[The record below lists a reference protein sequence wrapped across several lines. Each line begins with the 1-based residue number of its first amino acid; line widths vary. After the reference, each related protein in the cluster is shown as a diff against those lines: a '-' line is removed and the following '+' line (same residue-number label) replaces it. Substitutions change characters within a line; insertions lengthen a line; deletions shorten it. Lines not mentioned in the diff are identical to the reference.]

1 MRIIKL
7 QNGETRTKPE
17 LPEVRVAVPSY
28 SSRKKRVEKDMPS
41 RKKRIKT
48 QTKVFASATS
58 QHLRNARNIN
68 EFAMGWNQ
76 CNNFTFMIKYE
87 DHYKVW
93 NNFTI
98 IYQGKTYVYNEYRL
112 TDDGLQICDS
122 PDRLISEKWRNLTAW
137 EKKAMAFKH
146 CLASVDGFYH
156 ENYTLYKNFTVFFKP
171 TGQHFRK
178 QDYGVISEYFAI
190 CSTKISL
197 TCNNYFQINNTDQ
210 YIVFDNFSFFYHNK
224 IYDYREYRLRN
235 ESIEICASSHRRILD
250 IWRTRNSWEKF
261 RLFYSCLNHYT
272 LKKPY
277 YTVNKQFVVYYAARS
292 QYFTRNDYAVND
304 GNPFICSESLR
315 YKSAEYTKKD
325 LLMCNDS
332 IINIKYND
340 EYKVWNDLSII
351 YKNKTYHYTEYR
363 ILNDS
368 IKICN
373 STDHFVNNIWK
384 VRNYWVMEKRGSKD
398 CNRRWK
404 LYKPYYI
411 FNKQFTIYVG
421 PRSQYI
427 PRYEYAVKNGEPF
440 VCYQNLRPKSTE
452 YTKEDLLIC
461 NQSIVNIKYNDEYK
475 VFSNYSILFSNKIY
489 DYTEYRVLDD
499 SIKIC
504 NSTDNFIKG
513 IWKLR
518 NYWIIRT
525 RTSKICDKKWKTYKR
540 YYTLNKKFTA
550 YVAPHT
556 QYFTRNEYDVI
567 NGRLRVCKKKLR
579 PITTE
584 YTKEDLLMCND
595 SIIYV
600 KYDEDYKVWNN
611 LSILYKN
618 KMYSYTE
625 YGVLNG
631 SIKICNSTNNF
642 VKNVWKERTKWIR
655 KQMACRPRYKLNGQ
669 YQNNLTYFVVTKQFA
684 IFTIHNGQYF
694 TPKEYAVVNGEVYV
708 CKENFRNISYLYTS
722 EDLRMCNVSIINIKY
737 DNEYKVLNNFSII
750 YKNKMYNYTEY
761 RALKDGIKICNSTN
775 ELVKRTWIQRNYWVM
790 LRRHSVLSS
799 SAEDRQSV
807 VIPLYRVDWMFNIYV
822 ANRNQYFSMH
832 DYGVINGQPVVRVVN
847 LKPESK
853 ELTEEDLFM
862 CRDSIVNISINND
875 DEYKVWNNFS
885 ILYKNKMYNSDKYQ
899 ILNDSIRICNSTG
912 MFKISGKPT
921 NDWETKHSKN
931 CSKLLHLDKSYYI
944 VNKQLIVYS
953 AARNQYFTRND
964 YTVSGHNLLICKA
977 KARPISYEYTQ
988 EDLLMC
994 SDSIINI
1001 QYDDQYKVWKNFSML
1016 YQNKTYHYTEYRIL
1030 NESIK
1035 ICNSTDHFVK
1045 NIWKLRN
1052 YWVME
1057 RRHTKSCNE
1066 ILLLNK
1072 PFYIVNNQFTIYYAV
1087 NSQYFPS
1094 HSYAIKNGEPVVCKR
1109 NVQNLSTEYTKED
1122 LLMCNSST
1130 IKIKYDDDYN
1140 VWNNFSIIYKKKVYS
1155 YTEYRDLNNAIKIC
1169 NSTYTFVK
1177 EIWRLRNHFV
1187 KATMHTKNCNKP
1199 IRHIPLYQREYNVLN
1214 DFKLIV
1220 SKDLFLSKNYYGIFK
1235 GNPIICVTE
1244 CANSTFTIKYKDEY
1258 RLWNNFSMSYK
1269 DQIYHYF
1276 DYRVTDDSVQVC
1288 NSSARPIIEKWRNL
1302 VALEKRTTAYQRC
1315 SVSVDGF
1322 YHENYTVYKDF
1333 VVFFKPTRQNFSR
1346 LNYGV
1351 IAGYFVICSSKL
1363 QFSCNDRLVKI
1374 QYNEQYEVFKNFS
1387 LFYNNNIYDYR
1398 EYRFSRKTL
1407 DMCDS
1412 KDSRVM
1418 EIWRT
1423 RNKWEKSLSA
1433 RCFHPYK
1440 LNTRQYTVN
1449 KEFTLYSTDDGQ
1461 SFKRYDYA
1469 VIDASPYV
1477 CNKKTMPNF
1486 IITDM
1491 RIVIMPLCALA
1502 LSFVCL
1508 LLLLIVYFLLPELRT
1523 LPGLNLMSASFSFLL
1538 WQIYLI
1544 VFLSLYSSL
1553 GNLVTKPCDR
1563 LFVINKFITYSIL
1576 MNAVVSIYHLRK
1588 TFCGN
1593 TLVKSDVNK
1602 WKGFLKYSLFSWG
1615 VPVVIAI
1622 VYIVLVKTDTLT
1634 FDLQISYMKG
1644 NFESSLRFYQRIELI
1659 NEDAVEDKLIF
1670 YQHNVSMKVD
1680 VPTNIRIHKR
1690 ILLKNEDYNDRM
1702 YHHITGDCMN
1712 VRITPSWA
1720 AAVDVY
1726 GIQGC
1731 LMTYITIMFILTACE
1746 IRRKLKA
1753 GSRLT
1758 QKTNDRKFVLFL
1770 KLSTTTALSYWFPL
1784 FISEMIDFSF
1794 DIKIALYTITL
1805 LSGAYIGIAFGFT
1818 RRNYQL
1824 LKKKYF
1830 PETNQRITRTN

>member
-1 MRIIKL
+1 MKKKL
-7 QNGETRTKPE
+7 KSSVIRKNPK
-17 LPEVRVAVPSY
+17 LPEVTNVVPSY
-28 SSRKKRVEKDMPS
+28 SSEKMMKKRVAKDLSTLEQNIFRKNDLTEKTNA
-41 RKKRIKT
+41 KI
-48 QTKVFASATS
+48 FATARS
-58 QHLRNARNIN
+58 QQLRNTRDIK
-68 EFAMGWNQ
+68 EIAMGWNE
-76 CNNFTFMIKYE
+76 CDNFTFMIKYE
-87 DHYKVW
+87 DRYKVW

-112 TDDGLQICDS
+112 TNDGLQICDS

-137 EKKAMAFKH
+137 EKRTVAFKH

-178 QDYGVISEYFAI
+178 QDYGVISEHFAI

-197 TCNNYFQINNTDQ
+197 TCNNYFQVQLTVQ
-210 YIVFDNFSFFYHNK
+210 YNVFDNFSFFYHNK

-235 ESIEICASSHRRILD
+235 ESIQICASSHRRILD

-261 RLFYSCLNHYT
+261 QLSYSCPDHFT
-272 LKKPY
+272 LTKPY

-292 QYFTRNDYAVND
+292 QYFTRNDYAVSH
-304 GNPFICSESLR
+304 GNPFICNESLR
-315 YKSAEYTKKD
+315 YQSTEYTKKD

-332 IINIKYND
+332 IIKIKYND
-340 EYKVWNDLSII
+340 EYKVWNDLSIL

-384 VRNYWVMEKRGSKD
+384 VRNYWVMEKRGSKV

-427 PRYEYAVKNGEPF
+427 PRSEYAVKNGEPF

-489 DYTEYRVLDD
+489 DYTEYRVLNH

-525 RTSKICDKKWKTYKR
+525 RTSKICDEEWETYKR
-540 YYTLNKKFTA
+540 HYTLNKKFTA

-584 YTKEDLLMCND
+584 YTKKDLLMCND
-595 SIIYV
+595 SI
-600 KYDEDYKVWNN
+600 
-611 LSILYKN
+611 
-618 KMYSYTE
+618 MY
-625 YGVLNG
+625 
-631 SIKICNSTNNF
+631 
-642 VKNVWKERTKWIR
+642 
-655 KQMACRPRYKLNGQ
+655 
-669 YQNNLTYFVVTKQFA
+669 
-684 IFTIHNGQYF
+684 
-694 TPKEYAVVNGEVYV
+694 
-708 CKENFRNISYLYTS
+708 
-722 EDLRMCNVSIINIKY
+722 IKY
-737 DNEYKVLNNFSII
+737 
-750 YKNKMYNYTEY
+750 
-761 RALKDGIKICNSTN
+761 
-775 ELVKRTWIQRNYWVM
+775 
-790 LRRHSVLSS
+790 
-799 SAEDRQSV
+799 EDQ
-807 VIPLYRVDWMFNIYV
+807 
-822 ANRNQYFSMH
+822 
-832 DYGVINGQPVVRVVN
+832 
-847 LKPESK
+847 
-853 ELTEEDLFM
+853 
-862 CRDSIVNISINND
+862 
-875 DEYKVWNNFS
+875 
-885 ILYKNKMYNSDKYQ
+885 
-899 ILNDSIRICNSTG
+899 
-912 MFKISGKPT
+912 FKI
-921 NDWETKHSKN
+921 
-931 CSKLLHLDKSYYI
+931 
-944 VNKQLIVYS
+944 
-953 AARNQYFTRND
+953 
-964 YTVSGHNLLICKA
+964 
-977 KARPISYEYTQ
+977 
-988 EDLLMC
+988 
-994 SDSIINI
+994 
-1001 QYDDQYKVWKNFSML
+1001 
-1016 YQNKTYHYTEYRIL
+1016 
-1030 NESIK
+1030 
-1035 ICNSTDHFVK
+1035 
-1045 NIWKLRN
+1045 
-1052 YWVME
+1052 
-1057 RRHTKSCNE
+1057 
-1066 ILLLNK
+1066 
-1072 PFYIVNNQFTIYYAV
+1072 
-1087 NSQYFPS
+1087 
-1094 HSYAIKNGEPVVCKR
+1094 
-1109 NVQNLSTEYTKED
+1109 
-1122 LLMCNSST
+1122 
-1130 IKIKYDDDYN
+1130 
-1140 VWNNFSIIYKKKVYS
+1140 WNNFSIIYESKVYS
-1155 YTEYRDLNNAIKIC
+1155 STEYRVLNNFIKIC
-1169 NSTYTFVK
+1169 NSPDTFVK
-1177 EIWRLRNHFV
+1177 EIWRLRNYFV

-1220 SKDLFLSKNYYGIFK
+1220 SNDMFLSKNYYGIFE
-1235 GNPIICVTE
+1235 GHPIICVTE

-1276 DYRVTDDSVQVC
+1276 EYRVTDDGLQIC
-1288 NSSARPIIEKWRNL
+1288 NSSARPIIKKWRNL
-1302 VALEKRTTAYQRC
+1302 VALEKRTTAYKRC

-1333 VVFFKPTRQNFSR
+1333 VVFFKLTRQNFSR

-1363 QFSCNDRLVKI
+1363 QFSCNDRLAKI
-1374 QYNEQYEVFKNFS
+1374 HYNEQYEVFNNFS

-1412 KDSRVM
+1412 KDSRVL

-1449 KEFTLYSTDDGQ
+1449 KEFTLYSTDYGQ

-1523 LPGLNLMSASFSFLL
+1523 LPGLNLMSVSFSFLL

-1544 VFLSLYSSL
+1544 VFLSVYSSL
-1553 GNLVTKPCDR
+1553 GNLVTIPCDR
-1563 LFVINKFITYSIL
+1563 LFVIDKFITYSIL

-1602 WKGFLKYSLFSWG
+1602 WKGFLRYSLFSWG

-1634 FDLQISYMKG
+1634 SDLQILYMKG

-1702 YHHITGDCMN
+1702 YHYITGDCMN